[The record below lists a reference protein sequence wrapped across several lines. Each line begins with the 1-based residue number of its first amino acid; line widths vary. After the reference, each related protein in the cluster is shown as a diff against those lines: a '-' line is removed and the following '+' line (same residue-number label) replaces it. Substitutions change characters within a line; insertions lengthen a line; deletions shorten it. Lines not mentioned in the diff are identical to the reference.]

1 MNQPTGKLF
10 KLYGQNGT
18 HILTCDLKGL
28 ANVIPGFAILAE
40 LDDLSI
46 GGTTNF
52 YSLQGDK
59 FLWERVQ

>member
-1 MNQPTGKLF
+1 MNAPTCKLF

-18 HILTCDLKGL
+18 HIITCDLKGL

-40 LDDLSI
+40 LDGLVI
-46 GGTTNF
+46 GETAAF
-52 YSLQGDK
+52 DSPQGDT

>member
-1 MNQPTGKLF
+1 MNVPTCKLF

-28 ANVIPGFAILAE
+28 ANVIPGFAILTQLNYLLPGETA
-40 LDDLSI
+40 DFDSP
-46 GGTTNF
+46 
-52 YSLQGDK
+52 QGDK